1 MSSYEARTNSDG
13 SVSHR
18 IRFRYQGKNKA
29 VPFDTLEGAQ
39 SWQAILD
46 ALAKDGDDG
55 KARALALL
63 DAPRERAVPRTVYQ
77 QVTHHIEHL
86 TGITDGTRAKYR
98 RIAKAR
104 LEPAFGRVLLG
115 DLTRAHV
122 SAWMNAQTGAPK
134 TIRNAHSILSAALTA
149 AVRDELIPSNPAKG
163 VRTPRRDADAGE
175 HVYLTHGDVAVLLRL
190 VPEHWRMFVL
200 FLVGTGVRFSE
211 ATALTVDAL
220 DLETGSARINQ
231 AWKDGSGA
239 APTLGPPKTAKS
251 RRTIGLPPELVA
263 ALRIHVAG
271 RKRTDWVFTNIRD
284 GNPIRNAG
292 FHKTV
297 WQRVGPLMEE
307 ATGKRP
313 RVHDLRHTY
322 ASWAIRAGIP
332 LPVIQRQLGHESI
345 QTTVDTYGHLVRSDL
360 DALAVSI
367 GASLPQIERP

>member
-29 VPFDTLEGAQ
+29 VPFVTIEQAQ
-39 SWQAILD
+39 SWQTILD
-46 ALAKDGDDG
+46 AVGAD
-55 KARALALL
+55 RALALL
-63 DAPRERAVPRTVYQ
+63 EQPTAAAIPRTVSQ
-77 QVTHHIEHL
+77 QVEHHIEHL

-104 LEPAFGRVLLG
+104 LDPVFGKVLLG
-115 DLTRAHV
+115 DITRAHV

-149 AVRDELIPSNPAKG
+149 AVRDDLIPSNPAKG
-163 VRTPRRDADAGE
+163 VKTPKRTADAGE
-175 HVYLTHGDVAVLLRL
+175 HVYLTHADVAVLVRL
-190 VPEHWRMFVL
+190 IPEHWRLFVL

-211 ATALTVDAL
+211 ATALTIDAL
-220 DLETGSARINQ
+220 DLDTGSARINQ
-231 AWKDGSGA
+231 SWKETSGG
-239 APTLGPPKTAKS
+239 PQQLGAPKTAKS

-263 ALRIHVAG
+263 MLRIHCAG
-271 RKRTDWVFTNIRD
+271 RKRTEWVFTNKRD
-284 GNPIRNAG
+284 ANQIRNAG

-297 WQRVGPLMEE
+297 WQPALVPFEA

-322 ASWAIRAGIP
+322 ASWAIRANIP
-332 LPVIQRQLGHESI
+332 LMVIQRQLGHESI
-345 QTTVDTYGHLVRSDL
+345 QTTSDTYGHLVRSDI
-360 DALAVSI
+360 DALAAMI
-367 GASLPQIERP
+367 GSSLPAMIEG